1 VAGDFNHNAL
11 DRLWTKGVRTA
22 QWEQRNP
29 HQKYAKKPA
38 IRAARWMY
46 IQIDES
52 TADISIQR
60 PGHREEA
67 AQFKKGVADGDL

>member
-1 VAGDFNHNAL
+1 
-11 DRLWTKGVRTA
+11 
-22 QWEQRNP
+22 
-29 HQKYAKKPA
+29 
-38 IRAARWMY
+38 MY